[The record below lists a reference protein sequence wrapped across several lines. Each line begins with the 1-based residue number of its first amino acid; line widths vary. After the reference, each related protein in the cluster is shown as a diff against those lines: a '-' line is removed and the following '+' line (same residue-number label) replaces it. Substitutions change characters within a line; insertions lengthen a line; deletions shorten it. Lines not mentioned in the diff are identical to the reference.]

1 MGAETVNK
9 AVMKKVLS
17 FVFSVIILGLILEA
31 KAQNVS
37 QVPFH
42 CDFEDL
48 SSVAGWQLT
57 NGTQSSQ
64 WCIGMAV
71 NNTPGGSRCLYI
83 SADSGATH
91 SYGSTESHVFASRTL
106 HLDSGEYLINYDW
119 RCKMPAT
126 YTNRLRAALV
136 PGAATFTAGDNG
148 GWWFYGVP
156 DGYISIDSAN
166 GFNGIADWTSY
177 RQRVHI
183 DSTGTYTLAFVFNCN
198 GYYMSSMWT
207 APAID
212 NISVEPVT
220 CPMADSLTAVA
231 SADSVWLNWNEAD
244 TAMRWLVRWDAHTVA
259 VDTSFA
265 AIGGLEM
272 GKKYDF
278 YVSPICGSDTGFYEL
293 LSIVMPCDS
302 LRRLPYFQH
311 FDDIYVDPYTEYNR
325 MPDCWTRLCTNTAP
339 NNLGLS
345 PALNSYGTYGVGG
358 TTGLYWILASYL
370 PSQYAVLPP
379 VAEAL
384 GPMDSL
390 VVTFEAR
397 KMTYPWSKLVVGVM
411 TDPND
416 STTFVAVDSVNI
428 QGSSFTEYSVPLTGY
443 TGTGRCVAL
452 HIKEGSTMGSN
463 MAYTM
468 AMDNIGLS
476 KISDCMAPVSVVK
489 HPYPDHIDLSWT
501 PGNGENLWEIFCNG
515 VSIDYVLNNQY
526 TLSNLQPSM
535 EYMIDLYSVC
545 SNGDISLPRH
555 FLVTT
560 KCRPA
565 DIPYSYDFSGDE
577 FDKCWYKSSSYPEL
591 SNGTLRFEP
600 LWSRYSYAVL
610 PIYPASVT
618 PLEFSFSL
626 KQDTI
631 QVGVVDDPYDISSFV
646 PIRTILKSRNGIWE
660 RYYCYFNGY
669 TGTGRYLAFRS
680 PSTGYT
686 GYINDAFVDSVEVKV
701 APSCPTP
708 DTYRLLS
715 RGHNSVTISWYG
727 QGRSL
732 FRIDYA
738 PEGGTTT
745 TVYSQ
750 NDTLTLTGLQP
761 STDYT
766 VSIRIVCGDGD
777 TSIALTGAFN
787 TFAPPAT
794 VPYSCG
800 FDSSCSDGWTL
811 FNGNNINRWCLG
823 QAAYNDTSDHR
834 GLYISDDGGATSQCT
849 FTSTSLVMAVRN
861 FSLQAGNYNY
871 SYDYRR
877 TGAAGDNEYFGAAL
891 LPDSI
896 LLKDGTDFAR
906 TWYSSHIPAG
916 GIQLQDYVQ
925 YILTPDGSWN
935 TCSGQIVVPSSGSW
949 NLVFFWRN
957 SNNSGINPPAAV
969 DNVFLDINSCPAVSD
984 LTYSNVTHNA
994 VTLEWTENGM
1004 ATSWRVEYGP
1014 HGFIPGTGNFHH
1026 FQTNPCTLPFLSPS
1040 TTYDIYV
1047 RPICDDSLFAFYTG
1061 PVTITTMMCS
1071 QPDIV
1076 QFADSIYD
1084 DGLGNAPVMTWLGYG
1099 ASVMILDSARLG
1111 GPKDYEGLQ
1120 FFYTGESP
1128 LTAKTDVDIYM
1139 QPTQMSVFDL
1149 NSNPL
1154 FDSLAARRV
1163 YSGPFNFSYGWNT
1176 VGFDSVYS
1184 YLGNGNIMMIVVDNS
1199 GNVQYDAAFRGYTDN
1214 GRCLYFYG
1222 NGQPLQLSSLTS
1234 INGYYGNNTMPFLRL
1249 YSCSPYCAAPTA
1261 LAVDTVS
1268 YNIVSL
1274 TWSGDVEAYEVTLH
1288 LEGDTPGNDETIV
1301 TGMNHVTFANLVP
1314 ASVYHCSVRSV
1325 CDSLE
1330 GSYSQPVAVVFQTD
1344 TLQCGVPTGFAV
1356 GDVHYT
1362 SAVFDWQP
1370 ATTETQWLLHVWNT
1384 AYDSV
1389 ALVSS
1394 HHVFFNALAQD
1405 VEFYAAVAAYC
1416 GGGIVQSDYSD
1427 TVHFAT
1433 MVCQPVSSLQVSD
1446 ITHATASV
1454 TWNGDA
1460 WQYEV
1465 EYGPRDFGVGTGT
1478 RITGIVGNQV
1488 VLSGLEPDQNYDV
1501 VVRACCEYGVFS
1513 NWSMA
1518 SFHTSSSGIFNTI
1531 GGVNV
1536 TITPNPATRMAT
1548 VTITGV
1554 TDRLDIEVLDLT
1566 GRAVISRSVDCNGDC
1581 QIALSV
1587 GGLLRGSYFVRVK
1600 GSTINIV
1607 KKLIVK

>member
-1 MGAETVNK
+1 
-9 AVMKKVLS
+9 MKRLT
-17 FVFSVIILGLILEA
+17 FIILLFVAFRLD
-31 KAQNVS
+31 AQNVA
-37 QVPFH
+37 QTPYY
-42 CDFEDL
+42 CDFED
-48 SSVAGWQLT
+48 SASAAGWVLT

-64 WCIGMAV
+64 WCIGSAV
-71 NNTPGGSRCLYI
+71 NDTPDGAKCLYI

-156 DGYISIDSAN
+156 DGYIRIDSLN

-198 GYYMSSMWT
+198 GYYLSSMWT

-212 NISVEPVT
+212 NISVELVT

-244 TAMRWLVRWDAHTVA
+244 TAMRWLVRWNGHTVA

-265 AIGGLEM
+265 AIGGLDM

-302 LRRLPYFQH
+302 LRRLPYFLH

-390 VVTFEAR
+390 VVTFEA
-397 KMTYPWSKLVVGVM
+397 KKITYPWSKLVVGVM

-463 MAYTM
+463 MAFTM

-476 KISDCMAPVSVVK
+476 KISDCTPPVSVVK

-501 PGNGENLWEIFCNG
+501 PGSGAVYWEVTCNG
-515 VSIDYVLNNQY
+515 VTEQVTNTVHTI
-526 TLSNLQPSM
+526 SNLQPETDYFVDIVS
-535 EYMIDLYSVC
+535 SC
-545 SNGDISLPRH
+545 SYGEQSLPRH
-555 FLVTT
+555 FKVTT
-560 KCRPA
+560 KCLPPEL
-565 DIPYSYDFSGDE
+565 PYSYDFSGDE

-680 PSTGYT
+680 PSTGYA

-708 DTYRLLS
+708 DTYRLVS

-745 TVYSQ
+745 TLYSQ

-777 TSIALTGAFN
+777 TSIALTGAFH

-811 FNGNNINRWCLG
+811 FNGNNINRWCVG

-834 GLYISDDGGATSQCT
+834 GLYISDDDGVTSQCT

-877 TGAAGDNEYFGAAL
+877 TGSAGDNEYFGAAL

-906 TWYSSHIPAG
+906 TWYSNHIPAG

-935 TCSGQIVVPSSGSW
+935 TCSGQIAVPSSGNW

-969 DNVFLDINSCPAVSD
+969 DNVFLDINSCPSVSD
-984 LTYSNVTHNA
+984 LTYSTVTHNA
-994 VTLEWTENGM
+994 VTLDWAENGT
-1004 ATSWRVEYGP
+1004 ATSWDVEYGP
-1014 HGFIPGTGNFHH
+1014 HGFTPGTGTFHTFFTH
-1026 FQTNPCTLPFLSPS
+1026 PCTLPFLQPS

-1047 RPICDDSLFAFYTG
+1047 KPVCADSQFVFYTG
-1061 PVTITTMMCS
+1061 PVTISTEVCA

-1076 QFADSIYD
+1076 EFSDSSYND
-1084 DGLGNAPVMTWLGYG
+1084 NLQYAPVFVFNPY
-1099 ASVMILDSARLG
+1099 SVSVTILDSATLG
-1111 GPKDYEGLQ
+1111 GPKDYEGLR
-1120 FFYTGESP
+1120 FFYTGEMP
-1128 LTAKTDVDIYM
+1128 LTAKDDIDIYL
-1139 QPTQMSVFDL
+1139 QPTQLEYFSY
-1149 NSNPL
+1149 NYSGPL
-1154 FDSLAARRV
+1154 FDSLTARHV
-1163 YSGPFNFSYGWNT
+1163 YSGPFNFSYGWNN
-1176 VGFDSVYS
+1176 VAFDSVYP
-1184 YLGNGNIMMIVVDNS
+1184 YLGVGNVLMFIVDNS
-1199 GNVQYDAAFRGYTDN
+1199 GSSQGDATFRGYY
-1214 GRCLYFYG
+1214 GYYSSCVSISFYG
-1222 NGQPLQLSSLTS
+1222 DQPFSLSNLTYS
-1234 INGYYGNNTMPFLRL
+1234 NDHWNNYTLPFLQL
-1249 YSCSPYCAAPTA
+1249 YSCTPYCAPVAG
-1261 LAVDTVS
+1261 LSVDTVG
-1268 YNIVSL
+1268 YNFASVS
-1274 TWSGDVEAYEVTLH
+1274 WSGDAQAYEVTLRLLDADGQDVVSTVNANH
-1288 LEGDTPGNDETIV
+1288 IDL
-1301 TGMNHVTFANLVP
+1301 TGLVP
-1314 ASVYHCSVRSV
+1314 TSRYRCSVRSV
-1325 CDSLE
+1325 CDSVE
-1330 GSYSQPVAVVFQTD
+1330 GLFSQPTAIEIVTD
-1344 TLQCGVPTGFAV
+1344 TLLCDAPTGLTV
-1356 GDVHYT
+1356 SDIDYT

-1370 ATTETQWLLHVWNT
+1370 VTEEGQWILHIWNT
-1384 AYDSV
+1384 AYDTNV
-1389 ALVSS
+1389 FVTGHPAL
-1394 HHVFFNALAQD
+1394 FEGLAQG
-1405 VEFYAAVAAYC
+1405 VSYNAAVRALC
-1416 GGGIVQSDYSD
+1416 GGIVESDNSN
-1427 TVHFAT
+1427 TVQFST
-1433 MVCQPVSSLQVSD
+1433 LTCPPVENLQVGNVTQTSAFVSWSTSAATCD
-1446 ITHATASV
+1446 I
-1454 TWNGDA
+1454 
-1460 WQYEV
+1460 
-1465 EYGPRDFGVGTGT
+1465 EYGPRGFGSGQGT
-1478 RITGIVGNQV
+1478 RI
-1488 VLSGLEPDQNYDV
+1488 
-1501 VVRACCEYGVFS
+1501 S
-1513 NWSMA
+1513 NISD
-1518 SFHTSSSGIFNTI
+1518 G
-1531 GGVNV
+1531 NV
-1536 TITPNPATRMAT
+1536 TISDLNTDTYYDINVKANCGNGVSSRWSTVTFKTDASGITTGEAARVTISPNPASHNAT
-1548 VTITGV
+1548 VTIGGISGHIDVSVYDLGGRVVLSQSLDCGGDCQAT
-1554 TDRLDIEVLDLT
+1554 LDIE
-1566 GRAVISRSVDCNGDC
+1566 
-1581 QIALSV
+1581 
-1587 GGLLRGSYFVRVK
+1587 GLPQGPYFVKIAK
-1600 GSTINIV
+1600 GELNIV
-1607 KKLIVK
+1607 QKLVIQ

>member
-1 MGAETVNK
+1 
-9 AVMKKVLS
+9 MKTMKTMKTKIALIS
-17 FVFSVIILGLILEA
+17 FVFVLWNLP
-31 KAQNVS
+31 KTVAQNIYY
-37 QVPFH
+37 F
-42 CDFEDL
+42 DFED
-48 SSVAGWQLT
+48 SSSASGWVLT

-64 WCIGMAV
+64 WCIGTAV

-91 SYGSTESHVFASRTL
+91 SYGSTESHVFASRML
-106 HLDSGEYLINYDW
+106 YMDSGDYLVNYDW
-119 RCKMPAT
+119 RCKMPT
-126 YTNRLRAALV
+126 VSYNRLRVAFV
-136 PGAATFTAGDNG
+136 PGVATFTPGDNT
-148 GWWFYGVP
+148 WWTYSVP
-156 DGYISIDSAN
+156 SEYICIDSAN
-166 GFNGIADWTSY
+166 GFNGNKDWTSY

-183 DSTGTYTLAFVFNCN
+183 DSSGTYTLAFVFNCS
-198 GYYMSSMWT
+198 GYYLSSMWT

-212 NISVEPVT
+212 NISVEPIT

-231 SADSVWLNWNEAD
+231 SADSVWLNWKEAD
-244 TAMRWLVRWDAHTVA
+244 TMMRWLVSWNGHTVA
-259 VDTSFA
+259 EDTSFA

-278 YVSPICGSDTGFYEL
+278 YVSPICSSDTGFYEL
-293 LSIVMPCDS
+293 LSMVMPCDS
-302 LRRLPYFQH
+302 LRRLPYFLH

-345 PALNSYGTYGVGG
+345 PALNSYPTYGVGG

-379 VAEAL
+379 VAESL

-390 VVTFEAR
+390 VVTFEAKR
-397 KMTYPWSKLVVGVM
+397 VSAHWTKLIVGVM

-443 TGTGRCVAL
+443 TDTGRCVAL
-452 HIKEGSTMGSN
+452 HIKGGSTIGAN
-463 MAYTM
+463 MAYQM

-476 KISDCMAPVSVVK
+476 KISDCTPPVSVVK

-526 TLSNLQPSM
+526 TFSNLQPST

-555 FLVTT
+555 FIVTT
-560 KCRPA
+560 KCQPA
-565 DIPYSYDFSGDE
+565 ELPYSYDFSGDE
-577 FDKCWYKSSSYPEL
+577 FDKCWYKSSNYPEL

-715 RGHNSVTISWYG
+715 RGHNSATFSWYG
-727 QGRSL
+727 QGQSL

-745 TVYSQ
+745 TLYSQ

-777 TSIALTGAFN
+777 TSIALTGAFH

-811 FNGNNINRWCLG
+811 FNGNNINRWCVG
-823 QAAYNDTSDHR
+823 QAAYNDTSDHH
-834 GLYISDDGGATSQCT
+834 GLYISDDSGATSQCT

-877 TGAAGDNEYFGAAL
+877 TGSAGDNEYFGAAL

-906 TWYSSHIPAG
+906 TWYGSHIPAG

-935 TCSGQIVVPSSGSW
+935 TCSGQIVVPSSGNW

-957 SNNSGINPPAAV
+957 SNNSGMNPPAAV
-969 DNVFLDINSCPAVSD
+969 DNVFLDINSCPSVSG
-984 LTYSNVTHNA
+984 LTVENMTNTTADVD
-994 VTLEWTENGM
+994 WTENGD

-1014 HGFIPGTGNFHH
+1014 HGFTPGNGNFHTFYTH
-1026 FQTNPCTLPFLSPS
+1026 PCTLPYLSPS

-1047 RPICDDSLFAFYTG
+1047 QPVCADSQFVFPTG
-1061 PVTITTMMCS
+1061 PVTITTEVCEH
-1071 QPDIV
+1071 PDISLWG
-1076 QFADSIYD
+1076 DSNYSD
-1084 DGLGNAPVMTWLGYG
+1084 DLKIAPVFVFSPYSATVTL
-1099 ASVMILDSARLG
+1099 LDSSTLN
-1111 GPKDYEGLQ
+1111 GPHNFEGVR
-1120 FFYTGESP
+1120 FFYTGNTP
-1128 LTAKTDVDIYM
+1128 LTAKEDINIYL
-1139 QPTQMSVFDL
+1139 QSTHLNNFSYNNNALYDSITSRLVF
-1149 NSNPL
+1149 
-1154 FDSLAARRV
+1154 
-1163 YSGPFNFSYGWNT
+1163 SGPFDFNYGWNT
-1176 VGFDSVYS
+1176 VAFDSIYPYS
-1184 YLGNGNIMMIVVDNS
+1184 GDGNILMIIIDNS
-1199 GNVQYDAAFRGYTDN
+1199 GGSQNDASFRGYTAYN
-1214 GRCLYFYG
+1214 ANCIYFYD
-1222 NGQPLQLSSLTS
+1222 NIQAPPLSALTTATGVW
-1234 INGYYGNNTMPFLRL
+1234 NYTMPFMQL
-1249 YSCSPYCAAPTA
+1249 YSCTPYCAAPSELT
-1261 LAVDTVS
+1261 VDTVG
-1268 YNIVSL
+1268 YNFVVLS
-1274 TWSGDVEAYEVTLH
+1274 WNGEANAYEVTLH
-1288 LEGDTPGNDETIV
+1288 SLSDTTMTNVVSTTTANSITLNGITHTSHYLCTI
-1301 TGMNHVTFANLVP
+1301 
-1314 ASVYHCSVRSV
+1314 RSI
-1325 CDSLE
+1325 CDS
-1330 GSYSQPVAVVFQTD
+1330 SISQSATIDFFTD
-1344 TLQCGVPTGFAV
+1344 TLLCGIPENFEIS
-1356 GDVHYT
+1356 DIDYT
-1362 SAVFDWQP
+1362 STTFGWQP
-1370 ATTETQWLLHVWNT
+1370 GENESEWLLHIWNT
-1384 AYDSV
+1384 AVDTV
-1389 ALVSS
+1389 TVVSDN
-1394 HHVFFNALAQD
+1394 HYVFRGLAQG
-1405 VEFYAAVAAYC
+1405 VGYYAAVCAFC
-1416 GGGIVQSDYSD
+1416 GGGVIQSDYSD
-1427 TVHFAT
+1427 TLHFT
-1433 MVCQPVSSLQVSD
+1433 MPICPPAENLQTLN
-1446 ITHATASV
+1446 ITPTSAEIIWESQTASC
-1454 TWNGDA
+1454 D
-1460 WQYEV
+1460 V
-1465 EYGPRDFGVGTGT
+1465 EYGFHNFSVGTGT
-1478 RITGIVGNQV
+1478 LVGGVTNNR
-1488 VLSGLEPDQNYDV
+1488 LNLYNLTPGEYYDV
-1501 VVRACCEYGVFS
+1501 AVKAQCGD
-1513 NWSMA
+1513 
-1518 SFHTSSSGIFNTI
+1518 GIFSQWSVVTFKTQAI
-1531 GGVNV
+1531 GFDVCSDNADAIIFPNPTSHYA
-1536 TITPNPATRMAT
+1536 TITLTEIHGP
-1548 VTITGV
+1548 V
-1554 TDRLDIEVLDLT
+1554 DIEVCDLC
-1566 GRAVISRSVDCNGDC
+1566 GRIVKSQTFNCNGSCNTRLDVTE
-1581 QIALSV
+1581 LHH
-1587 GGLLRGSYFVRVK
+1587 GSYFIKIIGDR
-1600 GSTINIV
+1600 INIV
-1607 KKLIVK
+1607 KKMVIK